1 MTVCPPLHSNA
12 RFVALV
18 FFQDEVWLS
27 VSQIQNHF
35 RKVAIGPR
43 KPTTGVGRGVMN
55 GLRFVDE
62 T

>member
-1 MTVCPPLHSNA
+1 MYA

-18 FFQDEVWLS
+18 FFQNEARLS
-27 VSQIQNHF
+27 ISQIQDHF

-43 KPTTGVGRGVMN
+43 KPTPGVGRGVIN
-55 GLRFVDE
+55 GLRLVDE